1 MKIPKQILAF
11 SILTASLL
19 SFLAGYI
26 LIQSGLKSNGGNS
39 QQGSILDRF
48 QNIAGA
54 TGQTIIPQGLFQLA
68 EKETISPVSDIAS
81 ESVLYYQADTGIA
94 TKADILTRQNTNIST
109 AILPQLSRVIWSPD
123 RRQVITVFTT
133 ATATE
138 FKYYSYATGRAFS
151 MGTNILDAVFSPDS
165 TSVAAVRKVNDETII
180 TTGAPGDQYVRTIL
194 KTRLE
199 RFSIAWP
206 NPDTLALTVP
216 NSDGTNDFYL
226 LATNGDLTKVLEG
239 QTALNVVWIPDGSGF
254 MYSIEK
260 DGYPVLARYNLASKN
275 RIDLPL
281 SVAADFCAPTLNGS
295 AAFCLVDTKGE
306 TAVTRLDLTTG
317 ALQTIS
323 SNVIIS
329 GERVFLSHLQDF
341 LIIINKSDHS
351 LYAIRVSGE

>member
-26 LIQSGLKSNGGNS
+26 LIQSGLKSDAGAA
-39 QQGSILDRF
+39 QKGSILDRF
-48 QNIAGA
+48 QNLAGS
-54 TGQTIIPQGLFQLA
+54 TGQTIVPQGLFQLS

-94 TKADILTRQNTNIST
+94 TKADIVTRQNTNIST

-123 RRQVITVFTT
+123 RQQVMTIFTT
-133 ATATE
+133 AKATE
-138 FKYYSYATGRAFS
+138 FKYYSYGTGRAFS
-151 MGTNILDAVFSPDS
+151 MGTNVLDAAFSPDGS
-165 TSVAAVRKVNDETII
+165 SIAAVRKINDETII
-180 TTGAPGDQYVRTIL
+180 TTGAPGDQYARTIL
-194 KTRLE
+194 KTRLD

-216 NSDGTNDFYL
+216 NADGTSDLYL
-226 LATNGDLTKVLEG
+226 LATNGDLTKILEG
-239 QTALNVVWIPDGSGF
+239 QTSLGVVWIPDGSGF
-254 MYSIEK
+254 IYSVEK
-260 DGYPVLARYNLASKN
+260 DGYPVLARYNLTDKSQIN
-275 RIDLPL
+275 LPL
-281 SVAADFCAPTLNGS
+281 SVDAALCAPTLNGG

-306 TAVTRLDLTTG
+306 TSVTRLDLATG
-317 ALQTIS
+317 ASQTIS

-341 LIIINKSDHS
+341 LIIVNQSDHS
-351 LYAIRVSGE
+351 LYAIKVSGE